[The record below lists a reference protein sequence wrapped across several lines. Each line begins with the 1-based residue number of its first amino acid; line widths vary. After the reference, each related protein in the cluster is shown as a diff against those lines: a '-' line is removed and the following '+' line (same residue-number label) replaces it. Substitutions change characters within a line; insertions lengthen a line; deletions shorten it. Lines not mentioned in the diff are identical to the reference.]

1 MYRPFGTAFNADR
14 LTVFPVATVVLPMR
28 QDMPNKNAF
37 GVELNR
43 RDQAVFITAYVEHV
57 QIANLI
63 DSWEVSTHLGE
74 VPPLGVLGDII
85 PILQRRLRIRM
96 LVPEFPKDRL
106 AEDSQRFAPDR
117 SRAITE

>member
-1 MYRPFGTAFNADR
+1 MYRPSGAAFDAAR
-14 LTVFPVATVVLPMR
+14 LTVFPVATVVLPVG

-37 GVELNR
+37 GVEVNR
-43 RDQAVFITAYVEHV
+43 RDQAVFIAAYVEHV

-85 PILQRRLRIRM
+85 PILQRRLRIGM

-106 AEDSQRFAPDR
+106 AEDAQRLAPVG
-117 SRAITE
+117 SRASTE